1 MYGISKGASG
11 VGLALLLVPV
21 VPIIWMGTSNAVNN
35 VVSKA
40 RVEERKIAMHEE
52 EQTVRDGINERQKT
66 LNVASAA
73 GAHTSY
79 SEKHLKNYVYSS
91 HVNPRPSTK
100 PYGSE
105 ELVQVFDKNG
115 VCVGLIKNNR
125 WLFRPW
131 YENACSNSET
141 SDN

>member
-1 MYGISKGASG
+1 MYSLSKGASSI
-11 VGLALLLVPV
+11 GLAILLAHFAPT
-21 VPIIWMGTSNAVNN
+21 IFAGASNAINSA
-35 VVSKA
+35 VSRA
-40 RVEERKIAMHEE
+40 RVEERKIALHEE
-52 EQTVRDGINERQKT
+52 EETIRAGINERQKT

>member
-1 MYGISKGASG
+1 MYGLSKIASG
-11 VGLALLLVPV
+11 LGFTLLLVPV